1 VWFARAIVRPLGYLA
16 FVVALVALSGAARL
30 LGDRD
35 ELGYFSGRLARL
47 LWRYP
52 ELTRRGIRIAWL
64 SWAVLLGVAVSPIDP
79 IASWWDEV
87 ALVAGGLVAIWPRLF
102 GESPAE
108 R

>member
-1 VWFARAIVRPLGYLA
+1 LRSRERRDS
-16 FVVALVALSGAARL
+16 LVIATSWVTS
-30 LGDRD
+30 RD
-35 ELGYFSGRLARL
+35 VSLD